1 MLFRSERT
9 LPTGFVAPCLPTAAP
24 RPPSGDQWLHEIKH
38 DGFRI
43 IARKDGKR
51 VKLYSRP
58 GNDMTARFPL
68 IVEALA
74 RLRSHSCIIDG
85 EAVAC
90 RDDGVASFDLIRH
103 WHHADGAFLYAFDLI
118 ELNGDDLR
126 RDPLIVRKATLAS
139 VLARAAPGLRLRPKR
154 RDLRAGADQLWI
166 ELGINRLADAGTAA
180 NDALAASITAMRT
193 SSLSTSTTHG
203 LGELIA
209 VVRECADAAATAGQ
223 LGRPHPP
230 S

>member
-1 MLFRSERT
+1 MDAVNDD
-9 LPTGFVAPCLPTAAP
+9 P
-24 RPPSGDQWLHEIKH
+24 
-38 DGFRI
+38 DGWHPYCDDEEGI
-43 IARKDGKR
+43 WELGPD
-51 VKLYSRP
+51 
-58 GNDMTARFPL
+58 
-68 IVEALA
+68 
-74 RLRSHSCIIDG
+74 
-85 EAVAC
+85 AC
-90 RDDGVASFDLIRH
+90 GYDGVASFDLIRH

-180 NDALAASITAMRT
+180 NDALAAWITAMRT

-209 VVRECADAAATAGQ
+209 VVRRCRGHCRSAWQAASTVLTVSFSPTVRAKPRRRCVQVRLILAIVAEFRQSLDQFLAQRPQRLGGQCIVCAA
-223 LGRPHPP
+223 R
-230 S
+230 

>member
-1 MLFRSERT
+1 M
-9 LPTGFVAPCLPTAAP
+9 P
-24 RPPSGDQWLHEIKH
+24 RPLPVGLA
-38 DGFRI
+38 GRI
-43 IARKDGKR
+43 HRLDRLVLAYHPPQFLPRARVGLSNR
-51 VKLYSRP
+51 VKP
-58 GNDMTARFPL
+58 
-68 IVEALA
+68 
-74 RLRSHSCIIDG
+74 
-85 EAVAC
+85 C
-90 RDDGVASFDLIRH
+90 RDG
-103 WHHADGAFLYAFDLI
+103 
-118 ELNGDDLR
+118 
-126 RDPLIVRKATLAS
+126 
-139 VLARAAPGLRLRPKR
+139 RPKR

-209 VVRECADAAATAGQ
+209 VVRECADAAATAGR

>member
-1 MLFRSERT
+1 M
-9 LPTGFVAPCLPTAAP
+9 P
-24 RPPSGDQWLHEIKH
+24 RPLPVGLA
-38 DGFRI
+38 GRI
-43 IARKDGKR
+43 HLLDRLVLAYHPPQFLPRARVGLLNR
-51 VKLYSRP
+51 GHP
-58 GNDMTARFPL
+58 WPL
-68 IVEALA
+68 FG
-74 RLRSHSCIIDG
+74 G

-118 ELNGDDLR
+118 KLNGDDLR

-209 VVRECADAAATAGQ
+209 VVRECADAAATAGR
-223 LGRPHPP
+223 LGRPHYPIGGTP
-230 S
+230 HH